1 MKGHAQYEELLALG
15 ALDAADEAERR
26 SLDAHLAACEECR
39 AELRSLSDAAAAL
52 ALAAVPVAPAP
63 EVRARLLASLKQTT
77 QDEARR
83 DDARDAVRGSNV
95 VTLDDARRAPRHL
108 FFVSR
113 PAFAFTAIAAS
124 LLVVALT
131 AATVI
136 LWQRNTTMKSQLAS
150 LSDTLIQMRAELG
163 QTRGELAR
171 AREQGEILTAPAMRT
186 GELAATKLATGAAA
200 RITYDM
206 NTGRAVFVAEN
217 LPAPPAGREY
227 QLWFI
232 ADGKPLPGSA
242 FTTDAQGRA
251 EVRAIV
257 PPEGRRAQVF
267 AVTLE
272 PAGGMPAPT
281 GEMYLKSKAE
291 G

>member
-1 MKGHAQYEELLALG
+1 LLALA
-15 ALDAADEAERR
+15 ALDAADAAELR
-26 SLDAHLAACEECR
+26 SLDAHLAACDECR

-52 ALAAVPVAPAP
+52 ALAVPPVEPSP
-63 EVRARLLASLKQTT
+63 ELRARLLATLKATSQGVAQRAGERERDVTRGADTTTRGANVISL
-77 QDEARR
+77 EE
-83 DDARDAVRGSNV
+83 
-95 VTLDDARRAPRHL
+95 ARRAPRRL

-113 PAFAFTAIAAS
+113 PAFAFAAVAAT
-124 LLVVALT
+124 LLVAALT
-131 AATVI
+131 VASVVLWERNAAM
-136 LWQRNTTMKSQLAS
+136 RSQLAS
-150 LSDTLIQMRAELG
+150 LSDTLSQM
-163 QTRGELAR
+163 RGELAR

-186 GELAATKLATGAAA
+186 DELAATKLAGTAVA

-206 NTGRAVFVAEN
+206 NTGRAVFVAAN

-227 QLWFI
+227 QLWYI

-251 EVRAIV
+251 EVRATV
-257 PPEGRRAQVF
+257 PPAGRRAQVF